1 MSVKKEI
8 AFLTIGVSFA
18 CGFFTGSIVSI
29 LKMTGGIESSITNP
43 MTQLPA
49 VKEPISIELMERI
62 EDLKETIREDPKN
75 LTAYLKLGNIYFD
88 QNKYREA
95 IAAYSQY
102 LSIKPDDPD
111 VRTSMGILLK
121 GLGDFDGAVE
131 ELRRAA
137 QIHPYHAN
145 SRFHLGIVLLFEKKD
160 VKGAIKVWEDF
171 LRVEPRGER
180 ANWVRAQTE
189 RLRAMTP

>member
-1 MSVKKEI
+1 
-8 AFLTIGVSFA
+8 
-18 CGFFTGSIVSI
+18 
-29 LKMTGGIESSITNP
+29 

-111 VRTSMGILLK
+111 VRTSMGIMLK

-137 QIHPYHAN
+137 QNHPNHAN
-145 SRFHLGIVLLFEKKD
+145 SRFYLGTVLLFEKKD

-171 LRVEPRGER
+171 LRMEPRGER
-180 ANWVRAQTE
+180 ANWVRVQTE
-189 RLRAMTP
+189 RLRAMIP